1 MTLYDYLHNTKDWE
15 TTVWDKDYDV
25 ETYFYKADNENKM
38 DAWEKAN
45 YEFAKLLTITEF
57 SSNGLTVNMAEV
69 IESKLPEL
77 KKADLFIVCKIGP
90 IMDDIDNILAG
101 CVSEEWLTEFVN
113 VLKGSEVK

>member
-1 MTLYDYLHNTKDWE
+1 MTLYEYLQNTKDWE
-15 TTVWDKDYDV
+15 ITVWDKDYDM

-38 DAWEKAN
+38 DGWEKAN

-57 SSNGLTVNMAEV
+57 GSNGLTVNMADV

-77 KKADLFIVCKIGP
+77 KKADLFIRCNIDA

-101 CVSEEWLTEFVN
+101 CVSEEWMTEFVDA
-113 VLKGSEVK
+113 LKK